1 MPELYQSRRDDSM
14 TWAMRLMNVL
24 AQSRLLDKI
33 GARKLVETILFQGS
47 RGSFK
52 AIATTRKGFQP
63 LLKLVKPARLA
74 RSGSNDLFDLSLT
87 DEQQML
93 CDSLRRFA
101 DDIIKPAAESA
112 DEACHTPADV
122 LQQIHE
128 LGQNFISAP
137 EELGGAAESRP
148 IVTNMLMAEELAR
161 GDMGIALAAMA
172 PIGVINALTEWGNAD
187 QQSRYLPAL
196 LEETPLT
203 ATIAVNEPHPGAD
216 PAILKT
222 FARKTADGYQLFG
235 EKSLVPMGATA
246 ELLLVAARIEDS
258 EQQLLFIVE
267 TATAGLSA
275 KPQPAMGI
283 RAAATAAL
291 QLDGVAAE
299 VLGGD
304 TTQFSYSRYMA
315 LSRIAWN
322 ALACGTATAVRDYV
336 IPYVKE
342 RHAFGE
348 PVAHR
353 QGVAFLIADIGIELD
368 GMQLANWRAAALEQ
382 RGKDGRRAA
391 YLAHLLATE
400 KGMKIG
406 TDGVQL
412 LGGHGFVKE
421 HPVER
426 WYRDLRAVSNAGGGI
441 IV

>member
-1 MPELYQSRRDDSM
+1 MPELYQARRDDSM

-24 AQSRLLDKI
+24 AQSTLLDKI
-33 GARKLVETILFQGS
+33 GARKAIETLLFQGS

-52 AIATTRKGFQP
+52 AIAATRKGFQP
-63 LLKLVKPARLA
+63 LLKLVKPARLP
-74 RSGSNDLFDLSLT
+74 RSISNDLFDLSLT

-112 DEACHTPADV
+112 DEACQTPAEV

-128 LGQNFISAP
+128 LGQNFIAAP
-137 EELGGAAESRP
+137 EDLGGAAESRP
-148 IVTNMLMAEELAR
+148 IVTNMLMAEELAK

-172 PIGVINALTEWGNAD
+172 PIGVINALSEWGDAD

-196 LEETPLT
+196 LEDAPLA

-216 PAILKT
+216 PALLKT

-235 EKSLVPMGATA
+235 EKSLVPLGANA

-258 EQQLLFIVE
+258 ETQLLFIVE
-267 TATAGLSA
+267 AAASGLSA

-291 QLDGVAAE
+291 QFDGVAAQ

-304 TTQFSYSRYMA
+304 DTQFSYSRYMA

-322 ALACGTATAVRDYV
+322 ALACGTAAAVRDYV

-342 RHAFGE
+342 RQAFGE

-382 RGKDGRRAA
+382 HRKDGRRAA

-421 HPVER
+421 QPVER
-426 WYRDLRAVSNAGGGI
+426 WYRNLRAVSNAGGGI